1 MARVWC
7 EAVLR
12 RNGQAFEKSWYDVY
26 QWPSLSR
33 STYTEIISS
42 IILDEYDTIELRT
55 EGVRKRTFKYHDH
68 HGLRYPATWEKRF
81 CLALYNARKV
91 HLLGDVLDYE
101 VPLKEKQSSDHG
113 DIDVLCWNGD
123 GLLITEVK
131 AYNSK
136 HSLLKAILQAFT
148 YTSLVTT
155 AKARFTRSF
164 KAPDETKLIPAVSVF
179 ENADTERHLAHDSLR
194 HQKL

>member
-1 MARVWC
+1 MARVRC

-12 RNGQAFEKSWYDVY
+12 SEWADVRKSWYDVY
-26 QWPSLSR
+26 QWPSLSN

-42 IILDEYDTIELRT
+42 IILDEYDTIERRT

-101 VPLKEKQSSDHG
+101 G
-113 DIDVLCWNGD
+113 A
-123 GLLITEVK
+123 VK
-131 AYNSK
+131 K
-136 HSLLKAILQAFT
+136 
-148 YTSLVTT
+148 
-155 AKARFTRSF
+155 
-164 KAPDETKLIPAVSVF
+164 
-179 ENADTERHLAHDSLR
+179 
-194 HQKL
+194 